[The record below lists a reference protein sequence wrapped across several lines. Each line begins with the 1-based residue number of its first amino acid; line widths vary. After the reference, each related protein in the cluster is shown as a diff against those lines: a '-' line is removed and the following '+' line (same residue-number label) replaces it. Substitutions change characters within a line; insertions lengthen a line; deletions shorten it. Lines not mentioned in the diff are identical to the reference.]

1 MSAKKVQESAVNSS
15 PSKKRRKKWN
25 IESWELVPREIEATR
40 KKRLL
45 ADLGRLI
52 YSSLQSSQ
60 LSQNLNSA
68 SLGIESQNP
77 EVSGA
82 RIQDEERK

>member
-1 MSAKKVQESAVNSS
+1 MSVKENQGDDAGLAA
-15 PSKKRRKKWN
+15 PKKRRKKWD
-25 IESWELVPREIEATR
+25 IESWEFVAREIEAVR

-68 SLGIESQNP
+68 SLGIESQTP
-77 EVSGA
+77 EESG
-82 RIQDEERK
+82 IKDSK

>member
-1 MSAKKVQESAVNSS
+1 MNVKENQGDGASLLV
-15 PSKKRRKKWN
+15 PKKRRKKWD
-25 IESWELVPREIEATR
+25 IESWEFVAREIEAGR

-60 LSQNLNSA
+60 LSQCLNST
-68 SLGIESQNP
+68 SLSIESQTP
-77 EVSGA
+77 EIREQ
-82 RIQDEERK
+82 RIQNEKRK